1 MGTRLASLDGGMHL
15 AHGLQLAYCTN
26 IHRGESWPETM
37 ASLESHAMAVR
48 QRVAP
53 DAPFAIGLRLSDAA
67 SRELAQAPVLRRFRE
82 WLRERDAYVF
92 TINGF
97 PFGTFHGTRVKEHV
111 YAPDWTRPERMAY
124 TQRLFQILVE
134 LLPDNPS
141 IQGSVSTVPV
151 SWKGF
156 RLDAQSEKA
165 ARRHLWDM
173 VDFLERLGAGSGRD
187 LHLGLEPEPC
197 CHLETS
203 EEAVAFFQRMR
214 DDRPGD
220 RRIERLLGINYDCC
234 HLAVEFESPSDALGR
249 LRDAGLRISKV
260 HLSNALAVRPTATA
274 RESLRAFLDPVYF
287 HQVVERRASGGL
299 QRHWDLNDALAT
311 PPSPTAEDDEWRV
324 HFHVPLHARPREG
337 FATTA
342 DHVSGV
348 LDEVQRNSSLCQH
361 FEMETYTWE
370 VLPADLKQASVVDQL
385 AAEYAWTL
393 EQMSQRG
400 LLPKAP

>member
-1 MGTRLASLDGGMHL
+1 MGTRLAPFDGGMHL

-37 ASLESHAMAVR
+37 ASLSSHAMAVR

-67 SRELAQAPVLRRFRE
+67 SRELAQPGVLGRFRE
-82 WLRERDAYVF
+82 WLHERDAYVF

-97 PFGTFHGTRVKEHV
+97 PFGTFHGTRVKEQV
-111 YAPDWTRPERMAY
+111 YAPDWTRPERVAY

-156 RLDAQSEKA
+156 GLGADAERS
-165 ARRHLWDM
+165 ARAHLWEM
-173 VDFLERLGAGSGRD
+173 VDFLERLAADSGRD

-203 EEAVAFFQRMR
+203 AETVAFFQRMR

-220 RRIERLLGINYDCC
+220 RRIDRFLGVNYDCC
-234 HLAVEFESPSDALGR
+234 HLAVEFETASEALGR
-249 LRDAGLRISKV
+249 LRDAGIRISKF

-287 HQVVERRASGGL
+287 HQVVERRASGEL
-299 QRHWDLNDALAT
+299 QRHRDLDIALAT
-311 PPSPTAEDDEWRV
+311 PPSPSAAGDEWRI

-348 LDEVQRNSSLCQH
+348 LDEVQRNPSLCQH

-393 EQMSQRG
+393 GQLGQRG
-400 LLPKAP
+400 LVPTNR